1 MKLKILDHM
10 LRLQLCTR
18 LKLPNYFT
26 KVLYHFVFLTINES
40 SSCSASGPEIDIV
53 IVLDLMVLINVLWYL
68 TFVLIHISLIHIM
81 GFPGDSV
88 IKNLPANAADV
99 GLIPG

>member
-10 LRLQLCTR
+10 LRLQLCTK

-26 KVLYHFVFLTINES
+26 KVLYHFIFLIMNEN

-68 TFVLIHISLIHIM
+68 TFVLIYISLIHIM

-88 IKNLPANAADV
+88 IKNPPASAADV
-99 GLIPG
+99 GLILG

>member
-1 MKLKILDHM
+1 M